1 MIYTNKERKM
11 SNYAT
16 FKNTFFFDALEF
28 LNVIKISEL
37 HNLKNGIDLDP
48 SSSDISSREDLSES
62 DIEKGSQSD
71 SVRKEDQTLH
81 DRELKNDPFLVDWTG
96 PDDPENPQNWS
107 NARKYFI
114 MFQIMLLTSVTYMG
128 SSMYTPGEEGIRE
141 EFKVGHVV
149 ATLNMSLYVLG
160 YGLGPIILSPI
171 TDIAKIGRQQVY
183 TYTLFLFM
191 IFQIAIASVHNI
203 GGLIVMRFIT
213 GVLCS
218 PALATGGATIVDV
231 MKQEIVP
238 VFLGFWSVGAIV
250 APIIAPLLGAS
261 MVIAKNWRWIFWL
274 LTWMSAFTLILLA
287 FFFKETSAASIL
299 SRRARRIRRETGD
312 DRYYTLQEK
321 KDAESNFWALI
332 GSTLYSSIKIILL
345 EPIVLAFDVCCALAY
360 GSFYLFFESFP
371 IVFSG
376 IYHFT
381 LIELGLAFMGF
392 AVGGAIAFGIFLTFL
407 VKVLLPKFK
416 NGTFVPETYLL
427 LLMGVCWFFPLAIF
441 LFGWAAN
448 THWIVPIIAEVF
460 FVICCFNLFQV
471 TFSYLAFAYP
481 DHTAAVFAGNGL
493 FRATFACSMP
503 LFGQAMYNNLAID
516 GYPVGWGSTIVGF
529 LTIFLCIVPF
539 VLYKYGAALR
549 AKSRFVQ

>member
-1 MIYTNKERKM
+1 M

-16 FKNTFFFDALEF
+16 FKNTFFFDILEF
-28 LNVIKISEL
+28 LNIIKISEL
-37 HNLKNGIDLDP
+37 HNLKNTIDLESTSLEV
-48 SSSDISSREDLSES
+48 SSHEDSSES
-62 DIEKGSQSD
+62 DIEKGSESD
-71 SVRKEDQTLH
+71 SIRKNDQTVQNK
-81 DRELKNDPFLVDWTG
+81 ELKNDPFLIDWTG

-114 MFQIMLLTSVTYMG
+114 MFQIMLLTAVTYMG
-128 SSMYTPGEEGIRE
+128 SSIYTPGEEGIRE

-160 YGLGPIILSPI
+160 YGLGPIVLSPI

-183 TYTLFLFM
+183 TYTLFFFM

-250 APIIAPLLGAS
+250 APIIAPILGAS

-274 LTWMSAFTLILLA
+274 LTWMSAFTLIILV
-287 FFFKETSAASIL
+287 FFFKETSATAIL

-321 KDAESNFWALI
+321 KDSESNFWKLI

-345 EPIVLAFDVCCALAY
+345 EPIVLAFDVYCALAY

-376 IYHFT
+376 IYNFT
-381 LIELGLAFMGF
+381 LIELGLSFMGF
-392 AVGGAIAFGIFLTFL
+392 AVGGAIAFVIFLTFL
-407 VKVLLPKFK
+407 VKVLFPKFQ
-416 NGTFVPETYLL
+416 NGTFVPETYLI
-427 LLMGVCWFFPLAIF
+427 LLMWVCWCFPFAIL
-441 LFGWAAN
+441 LFGWAAG

-481 DHTAAVFAGNGL
+481 NHTAAVFAGNGL
-493 FRATFACSMP
+493 FRAGFACSMP

-516 GYPVGWGSTIVGF
+516 GYPVGWGSTIVAF
-529 LTIFLCIVPF
+529 FTIFLCIVPF
-539 VLYKYGAALR
+539 VLYKYGASLR